1 VPCCD
6 QAEKSGKQHCT
17 LIGWTVKGKKHYCTL
32 GRAEKAG
39 NSTCRNPKSRKL
51 CCMLPGWAKKSWQM
65 CGALIGWAEQS
76 RKGEFSCLWMSEGH
90 GVRWQQV
97 TSLIFTLYY
106 R

>member
-1 VPCCD
+1 
-6 QAEKSGKQHCT
+6 
-17 LIGWTVKGKKHYCTL
+17 
-32 GRAEKAG
+32 
-39 NSTCRNPKSRKL
+39 
-51 CCMLPGWAKKSWQM
+51 MLPGWSKKSWQM